1 MALGEESRQERVMVF
16 MDLRNI
22 NLSQTMRRRRDS
34 GWTPDF
40 PALVKG
46 LVGSRRL
53 LTAYAFDTLS
63 IRRDGF
69 IEGLNMVKGLRYQG
83 FRVVA
88 PADTPDESGEQKEAD
103 VMLATELLMQAFH
116 DSYETAIVVSGD
128 RDFIPAIKAV
138 QSMGKKVEAAA
149 FRGDYTQKLQ
159 EAVDRFH
166 VLDDVGFMVRAET
179 ATKGA

>member
-1 MALGEESRQERVMVF
+1 MVF
-16 MDLRNI
+16 VDLRNI
-22 NLSQTMRRRRDS
+22 NQSQTMRRRRDA

-40 PALVKG
+40 TAMVKG

-53 LTAYAFDTLS
+53 ITAYAFDTLN
-63 IRRDGF
+63 RYQDGH
-69 IEGLNMVKGLRYQG
+69 ISGLNLVKALRFQG

-88 PADTPDESGEQKEAD
+88 PADTPDETGEQKEAD
-103 VMLATELLMQAFH
+103 VMLATEMLMQAFH
-116 DSYETAIVVSGD
+116 SSYDTAIVVSGD

-149 FRGDYTQKLQ
+149 FRGDYTQKLP

-166 VLDDVGFMVRAET
+166 MLDDVGFMTRNEAPMV
-179 ATKGA
+179 TKEA